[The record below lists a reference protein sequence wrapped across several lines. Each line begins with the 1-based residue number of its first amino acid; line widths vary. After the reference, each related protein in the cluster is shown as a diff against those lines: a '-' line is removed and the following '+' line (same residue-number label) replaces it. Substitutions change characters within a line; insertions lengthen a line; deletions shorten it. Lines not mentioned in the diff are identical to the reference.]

1 MLKMLLAA
9 CGGVCLAFAT
19 PAFAEG
25 FMAQHDHFHIQGEG
39 RAEIVR
45 DIAEDLARYDATLR
59 EVFAVDPQLPKN
71 PLEIYLVAKSK
82 DAGRLATGQS
92 GSDVAGWYSRHAEG
106 SFVIGSQD
114 GWSAERKS
122 TARSVLLHE
131 YTHHFLNR
139 YGDEALPS
147 WLSEGLAE
155 FYSTTTFDA
164 NGAAVIGEFP
174 EMRARSMARRN
185 ELPIESLLFSSPLE
199 LTNKVHRE
207 QFYNRAWLLVHM
219 TEFNPEWS
227 ARLAGYRAALRAGKD
242 ARKAAASFGDLK
254 ALNAALDAYA
264 AGQFAIR
271 TVRGGAAAAGAIR
284 VATLTDVQAR
294 LAAVR
299 VERSAAGRHVGR
311 LTAAYERAARVAAQY
326 PNNADAHYEL
336 AKVADALGRAS
347 KSRVQGAAALRMTR
361 EQALDRSL
369 GLQGDHAAANLLS
382 GQVAMDELRAN
393 GRNDEAAW
401 QAVRDKIRIAIQ
413 VDSDTP
419 MALKAYYDSFIGE
432 RRPASAEAVEAM
444 ARAFALAPE
453 LPSVRTAYAWSLA
466 RRGDLLSAEGVMQ
479 KLALDPQGSR
489 YAAMISVQFACM
501 RKLQSAAG

>member
-9 CGGVCLAFAT
+9 CGGVCLASAT

-39 RAEIVR
+39 SAAIAR
-45 DIAEDLARYDATLR
+45 DIAADLARYDATLR
-59 EVFAVDPQLPKN
+59 EAFAVDPQLPKN

-82 DAGRLATGQS
+82 DVGCLATGQR

-164 NGAAVIGEFP
+164 NGAAVIGQFR
-174 EMRARSMARRN
+174 EMRARSMARKN

-199 LTNKVHRE
+199 LKDKVHRE

-219 TEFNPEWS
+219 TEFKPEWS
-227 ARLAGYRAALRAGKD
+227 ARLARYRAALRAGEE
-242 ARKAAASFGDLK
+242 ARKAAAAFGDLQ
-254 ALNAALDAYA
+254 ALNAALDAYS
-264 AGQFAIR
+264 AGSFAIR
-271 TVRGGAAAAGAIR
+271 TVRGSAAAAGAIR

-299 VERSAAGRHVGR
+299 VERNAAGRDVGR
-311 LTAAYERAARVAAQY
+311 LTAAYERAARIVAQY

-336 AKVADALGRAS
+336 AKVADALGRA
-347 KSRVQGAAALRMTR
+347 LRR
-361 EQALDRSL
+361 C
-369 GLQGDHAAANLLS
+369 G
-382 GQVAMDELRAN
+382 
-393 GRNDEAAW
+393 
-401 QAVRDKIRIAIQ
+401 
-413 VDSDTP
+413 
-419 MALKAYYDSFIGE
+419 
-432 RRPASAEAVEAM
+432 
-444 ARAFALAPE
+444 
-453 LPSVRTAYAWSLA
+453 
-466 RRGDLLSAEGVMQ
+466 
-479 KLALDPQGSR
+479 
-489 YAAMISVQFACM
+489 
-501 RKLQSAAG
+501 